1 MKKLT
6 PLKGGNEMVKKIV
19 KKKEATTIR
28 FKHFTIMT
36 NYPDNFIEEINKLCD
51 KFEVPE
57 GTFFDFIVE

>member
-1 MKKLT
+1 
-6 PLKGGNEMVKKIV
+6 MVKKIV
-19 KKKEATTIR
+19 EEKEETTIR